1 MDWTWGKG
9 GRKDEAATWGLSN
22 WWLVVPKTKK
32 DWERSSLEWV
42 CVAGRGDQEAC
53 FGHVKFE
60 MPICHLTE

>member
-9 GRKDEAATWGLSN
+9 GRKDDVATWGLSN

-42 CVAGRGDQEAC
+42 WRGEGRSGGLFWPCQ
-53 FGHVKFE
+53 V
-60 MPICHLTE
+60 